1 MIRVPFPIGQA
12 EHAYYASV
20 PDVLSRV
27 DIRQDSRW
35 DAYYSMAGMNL
46 PEAHPRDEEVVA
58 EALRQK
64 EAFGV
69 LVRRYEERLSRYIRR
84 LGVFRSEDVEDLLQ
98 NVFLKAYRN
107 LNAFDRALKFSS
119 WIYRIA
125 HNETMS
131 FFRSRSVRP
140 EGSLVPEGELALG
153 QIADGLNLE
162 VDADRSMRRDGLW
175 KALYLLEPKYRD
187 ILVLRYF
194 EEREYAEIS
203 DILQVPIGSVGTLI
217 SRAKKRLR
225 SHYPNDTTYDDV
237 P

>member
-1 MIRVPFPIGQA
+1 
-12 EHAYYASV
+12 
-20 PDVLSRV
+20 
-27 DIRQDSRW
+27 
-35 DAYYSMAGMNL
+35 MAGMNL
-46 PEAHPRDEEVVA
+46 PEAHPRDEEIVA

-64 EAFGV
+64 EVFGV
-69 LVRRYEERLSRYIRR
+69 LVRRYEDRLSRYIRR
-84 LGVFRSEDVEDLLQ
+84 LGVFRSEDIEDLLQ

-140 EGSLVPEGELALG
+140 EGSLVPDGEPALEQLSG
-153 QIADGLNLE
+153 KIDLE
-162 VDADRSMRRDGLW
+162 DDADRRMSREGLAR
-175 KALYLLEPKYRD
+175 ALYALEPRYRD
-187 ILVLRYF
+187 VLVLRYF

-203 DILQVPIGSVGTLI
+203 DILRIPIGSVGTLI

-237 P
+237 S